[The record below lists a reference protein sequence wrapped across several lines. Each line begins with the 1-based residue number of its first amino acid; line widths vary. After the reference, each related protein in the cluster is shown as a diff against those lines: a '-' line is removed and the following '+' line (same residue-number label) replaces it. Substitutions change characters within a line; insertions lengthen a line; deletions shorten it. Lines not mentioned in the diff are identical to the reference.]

1 MSIEYGFAK
10 TQNGQFYPPFLFIQ
24 AHFYRTFWQFHKL
37 TFHFE
42 VSNPVFAREIPHP
55 FITEFHHSCVVSK
68 KKRMGITNRIFKEQ
82 NNTMLTLFVI
92 KIADYAQCK
101 QKIKRMTYD
110 NNNAFLRC
118 CHCFIVCFF
127 KSNAQSNV
135 EGPWMALFQI
145 K

>member
-1 MSIEYGFAK
+1 M
-10 TQNGQFYPPFLFIQ
+10 
-24 AHFYRTFWQFHKL
+24 
-37 TFHFE
+37 
-42 VSNPVFAREIPHP
+42 FAREIPHP

-110 NNNAFLRC
+110 NNNAFLRYC
-118 CHCFIVCFF
+118 QFYFFINSVFF
-127 KSNAQSNV
+127 
-135 EGPWMALFQI
+135 LFAFGY
-145 K
+145 KRGGL

>member
-1 MSIEYGFAK
+1 MCQIASDKIKSTIGSLNLNRIRSRYIVLMRKNRPMSIEYGFAK

-82 NNTMLTLFVI
+82 NNTMLTLFVLKNRWLCPMQTEDKKDDI
-92 KIADYAQCK
+92 WQ
-101 QKIKRMTYD
+101 
-110 NNNAFLRC
+110 
-118 CHCFIVCFF
+118 
-127 KSNAQSNV
+127 
-135 EGPWMALFQI
+135 
-145 K
+145 